1 VRFLGFFETF
11 VALRYLRG
19 VKRQKGF
26 ISWSTLISVAG
37 VAVGVMALIVVI
49 GVMTGF
55 DLDLKKKI
63 LSVNAHIIVLKHGAS
78 MTDYRQVASQVKAVP
93 GVVDEYP
100 FIYTQVMLSA
110 PGNISGGVIRGLGL
124 ETIRKGGP
132 RGLEVSKGRF
142 ADLAEAAP
150 GEPPRIAIGN
160 ELSRNLNL
168 NLGDYLNIISPLGT
182 LTPMGRMPRMKP
194 FRVSAIFH
202 SGMYEFD
209 STLVYTSIPSLQE
222 FLGLGD
228 RVTGMEVEVA
238 NIYAADQIA
247 ATIQQKLGPRFT
259 TKDWMQ
265 MNRSLFSAL
274 KLEKIAMFIILTL
287 IILVAAFGIASTL
300 FMMVMKKTKDIAILK
315 SMGATRQSIMQI
327 FILKGMVIGLIGTTL
342 GVGLGLFLCGLL
354 KHYEFIKLPRD
365 VYYISTLPVQVQ
377 GLDLVFIIGAALA
390 ISFVATLYP
399 SWQASRLDPVEAIR
413 YE

>member
-1 VRFLGFFETF
+1 LGFFETF

-55 DLDLKKKI
+55 DQDLKKKI
-63 LSVNAHIIVLKHGAS
+63 LSVNAHIIVLKQGTS
-78 MTDYRQVASQVKAVP
+78 LTDYRQVAAQIKTVP
-93 GVVDEYP
+93 GVVDDYP

-110 PGNISGGVIRGLGL
+110 PGNISGGVIRGLDL
-124 ETIRKGGP
+124 ETLRKGGP
-132 RGLEVSKGRF
+132 RGLEVQKGRF
-142 ADLAEAAP
+142 ADLTEAAP
-150 GEPPRIAIGN
+150 GEPPRIVIGN
-160 ELSRNLNL
+160 ELARNLNL
-168 NLGDYLNIISPLGT
+168 SPGDYLNIISPLGT

-209 STLVYTSIPSLQE
+209 STLVYTSIPALQE

-228 RVTGMEVEVA
+228 RVTGLEVEVA

-247 ATIQQKLGPRFT
+247 AAIQQKLGPRFT

-315 SMGATRQSIMQI
+315 TMGATRQSIMQI
-327 FILKGMVIGLIGTTL
+327 FILKGLVIGLIGTTI

-354 KHYEFIKLPRD
+354 KRYEFIKLPRD

-399 SWQASRLDPVEAIR
+399 SWQAARLDPVEAIR

>member
-1 VRFLGFFETF
+1 MGFFETF

-55 DLDLKKKI
+55 DQDLKKKI

-78 MTDYRQVASQVKAVP
+78 MTDYRQVAAQVKTVP
-93 GVVDEYP
+93 GVVDDYP

-110 PGNISGGVIRGLGL
+110 PGNISGGVIRGLDL

-228 RVTGMEVEVA
+228 RVTGMEVEVGD
-238 NIYAADQIA
+238 IYAADRIA
-247 ATIQQKLGPRFT
+247 AAIQQKLGPRFT

>member
-1 VRFLGFFETF
+1 M
-11 VALRYLRG
+11 RYLRG
-19 VKRQKGF
+19 VKKAKGF
-26 ISWSTLISVAG
+26 IPLSTLISTAG

-55 DLDLKKKI
+55 DQDLKKKI
-63 LSVNAHIIVLKHGAS
+63 LSVNAHIIVLQQGS
-78 MTDYRQVASQVKAVP
+78 SLTNYREVAAKIKTIP
-93 GVVDEYP
+93 GVREDFP
-100 FIYTQVMLSA
+100 FIYTQVMFSA
-110 PGNISGGVIRGLGL
+110 PGNISGGVIRGLDL
-124 ETIRKGGP
+124 ATLRRGGP
-132 RGLEVSKGRF
+132 RGLEVLRGRF
-142 ADLAEAAP
+142 QDLVTTVP

-160 ELSRNLNL
+160 ELARNLNL
-168 NLGDYLNIISPLGT
+168 HLGDYLNIISPLGT

-209 STLVYTSIPSLQE
+209 STLVYTSIPALQQ
-222 FLGLGD
+222 FLGLGN
-228 RVTGMEVEVA
+228 RVTGLEVEIK
-238 NIYAADQIA
+238 NIYAADQISA
-247 ATIQQKLGPRFT
+247 AIQQKLGPRFT

-274 KLEKIAMFIILTL
+274 KLEKITMFIILTL

-300 FMMVMKKTKDIAILK
+300 FMMVMKKTRDIAILK

-327 FILKGMVIGLIGTTL
+327 FIIKGLTIGAIGTSI
-342 GVGLGLFLCGLL
+342 GVGLGLILCGLL
-354 KHYEFIKLPRD
+354 KQYEFIKLPRD

-377 GLDLVFIIGAALA
+377 GLDLLTIIGAAMA

-399 SWQASRLDPVEAIR
+399 SWQAAKLDPVEAIR

>member
-1 VRFLGFFETF
+1 LGFFESF
-11 VALRYLRG
+11 VALRLLRG

-26 ISWSTLISVAG
+26 LSLSTFISVAG

-78 MTDYRQVASQVKAVP
+78 LTDSQQVAAKIKQIP
-93 GVVDEYP
+93 GIISVEP
-100 FIYTQVMLSA
+100 FIYTQVMYSA
-110 PGNISGGVIRGLGL
+110 PGNVSGGVIRGLAL
-124 ETIRKGGP
+124 ETIRHGGP
-132 RGLEVSKGRF
+132 QALDVVAGKF
-142 ADLAEAAP
+142 ADLVVGGP

-168 NLGDYLNIISPLGT
+168 KVGDYLNIISPLGT
-182 LTPMGRMPRMKP
+182 LTPMGRMPRMKA
-194 FRVSAIFH
+194 FRVTAIFH

-209 STLVYTSIPSLQE
+209 SSLVYTSIPALQE
-222 FLGLGD
+222 FLGLGH
-228 RVTGMEVEVA
+228 RVTGLEVEIKD
-238 NIYAADQIA
+238 IYAAEQIA
-247 ATIQQKLGPRFT
+247 ALIQQQLGPPFYTRN
-259 TKDWMQ
+259 WMQ

-300 FMMVMKKTKDIAILK
+300 FMMVMKKTRDIAILK
-315 SMGATRQSIMQI
+315 SMGATRQSIMRI
-327 FILKGMVIGLIGTTL
+327 FMINGLVIGGLGTVIGL
-342 GVGLGLFLCGLL
+342 GLGLGLCGLL
-354 KHYEFIKLPRD
+354 KEYRFIKLPRD
-365 VYYISTLPVQVQ
+365 VYYISTLPVTVQVPDV
-377 GLDLVFIIGAALA
+377 LAIVAATMA
-390 ISFVATLYP
+390 ISFLATLYP
-399 SWQASRLDPVEAIR
+399 SWQAARLDPVEAIR